1 MKKLVP
7 TGLRPESSR
16 CMHTHAQ
23 RGASLVVVL
32 IMLTVIFVIGLI
44 SSRLALF
51 SERSARN
58 DRDRQIAFQS
68 AEAALLDA
76 ELDIFGPNSSA
87 SKRVCVFD
95 SKKPV
100 EFVEGCGTGTR
111 GGMCLNS
118 ASPGDAWKIV
128 KSLYLSES
136 GTGGSNKTV
145 QYGEFT
151 GQALPTAGSGLTVR
165 LPRYTIEA
173 VPYSGTGLS
182 YDAVA
187 SGKIEYAFV
196 VTAMGF
202 GFRDE
207 TQVLLQALLYK
218 PGNKPGSG
226 C

>member
-1 MKKLVP
+1 MKAHAL
-7 TGLRPESSR
+7 SSHNSDAAPSFAR
-16 CMHTHAQ
+16 E

-76 ELDIFGPNSSA
+76 ELDIYGPNTA
-87 SKRVCVFD
+87 ANRRVCIFD
-95 SKKPV
+95 SKKPI
-100 EFVEGCGTGTR
+100 EFFEGCGTGTNA
-111 GGMCLNS
+111 GMCLLTI
-118 ASPGDAWKIV
+118 SPGDAWKEV
-128 KSLYLSES
+128 KANYLSE
-136 GTGGSNKTV
+136 TGVTLGNKTV
-145 QYGEFT
+145 EYGQFT
-151 GQALPTAGSGLTVR
+151 GQSLPLSSSGLTAK

-173 VPYSGTGLS
+173 VPYAGTGADNDS
-182 YDAVA
+182 VA
-187 SGKIEYAFV
+187 GKNEQAFM

-202 GFRDE
+202 GFRTE
-207 TQVLLQALLYK
+207 TQVLLQALIYK
-218 PGNKPGSG
+218 PANKPGSG